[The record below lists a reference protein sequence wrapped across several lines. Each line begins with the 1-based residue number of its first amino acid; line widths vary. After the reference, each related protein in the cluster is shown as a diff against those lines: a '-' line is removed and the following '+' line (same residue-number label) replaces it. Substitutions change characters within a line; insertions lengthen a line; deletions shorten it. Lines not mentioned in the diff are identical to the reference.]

1 MLLKNVKVID
11 PASEKDFEGD
21 VLIKNGYIEKVLE
34 GNLDCDSNEAVFDL
48 KGKILAP
55 SFFDTHVH
63 FRDFEESDK
72 ETYETGAHAAL
83 RGGYTHVCAMANS
96 KPPIDSVSK
105 YEEVQEKIKNIP
117 IDIYQ
122 AVNMTIG
129 MKGENLTDFES
140 LKKIGVKCITD
151 DGFPIVREEVMT
163 EALKLSQEYGFIL
176 SLHEED
182 PSFIEHPGYDDT
194 ANRKA
199 EISIIERDLKLL
211 EKYGGHINIQH
222 LSSKESVELIRDA
235 KKSGLKLT
243 CEVTP
248 THLFF
253 TKDMVEKYGTLLKV
267 NPPVRTEEDRV
278 ALIEGLKD
286 GTIDMIATDHAPHT
300 DGDKKLG
307 EFKSKSGL
315 ISIETAFSVAMEKIY
330 HKNIMSMREI
340 IRCLSTKPR
349 ALFGI
354 NSPIAPGERA
364 DLVVLDKD
372 AEYIYD
378 HSYSKSKNT
387 PLFGRKMIGKVLM
400 TIKDGKVLYND
411 LKEGTSEDRFNC

>member
-1 MLLKNVKVID
+1 MLLKNVNIID
-11 PASEKDFEGD
+11 PLSGVDFEGD
-21 VLIKNGYIEKVLE
+21 IRIKNGKIEDVVE
-34 GNLDCDSNEAVFDL
+34 GSLVCEPNEEVFDL
-48 KGKILAP
+48 EGKIVAP

-63 FRDFEESDK
+63 FRDFGESDK
-72 ETYETGAHAAL
+72 ETYETGACAAI

-96 KPPIDSVSK
+96 KPPIDSISK

-117 IDIYQ
+117 LTIFQ
-122 AVNMTIG
+122 SVNMTIG
-129 MKGENLTDFES
+129 MKGEHLTDFEG

-151 DGFPIVREEVMT
+151 DGFPIVHEDVMI
-163 EALKLSQEYGFIL
+163 EALKLSEKYGFIL

-211 EKYGGHINIQH
+211 EKYG
-222 LSSKESVELIRDA
+222 
-235 KKSGLKLT
+235 
-243 CEVTP
+243 
-248 THLFF
+248 
-253 TKDMVEKYGTLLKV
+253 TLLKV
-267 NPPVRTEEDRV
+267 NPPVRTEMDRV
-278 ALIEGLKD
+278 ALVEGLKD

-300 DGDKKLG
+300 EADKQLG

-330 HKNIMSMREI
+330 RENIMSMKDI
-340 IRCLSTKPR
+340 IRCLSTNPR

-354 NSPIAPGERA
+354 KSPIAPGERA

-411 LKEGTSEDRFNC
+411 MKEDTREDRFNC